1 MKYYNITVNGV
12 AYSVSVEE
20 TAAGAAPV
28 APAAA
33 PAPKAAPAPAAAA
46 VEVAAG
52 DTPITAPMPGKVSKI
67 MKKVGDK
74 IAKGECIMTLEAM
87 KMQNEIGAPVSGT
100 IKSINV
106 NKGDGVKPGQTMAV
120 ISN

>member
-1 MKYYNITVNGV
+1 
-12 AYSVSVEE
+12 
-20 TAAGAAPV
+20 
-28 APAAA
+28 
-33 PAPKAAPAPAAAA
+33 
-46 VEVAAG
+46 
-52 DTPITAPMPGKVSKI
+52 
-67 MKKVGDK
+67 
-74 IAKGECIMTLEAM
+74 MTLEAM